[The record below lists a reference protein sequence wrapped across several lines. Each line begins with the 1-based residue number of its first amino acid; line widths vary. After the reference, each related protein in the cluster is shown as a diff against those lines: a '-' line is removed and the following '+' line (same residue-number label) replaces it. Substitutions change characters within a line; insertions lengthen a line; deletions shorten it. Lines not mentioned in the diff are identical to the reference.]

1 MSAQE
6 NITSKSAHVYLESLQ
21 GTIFDFFFLGGFV
34 LIDPIREKKWKKKQ
48 KRGETDGKLTGVP
61 YILVTVLLNVPTLC
75 HGLRTYLF
83 WLGPGAEFSIL
94 PSKPNV
100 TKCIIKICTVDM

>member
-34 LIDPIREKKWKKKQ
+34 LIDPISEKKGKKNKNEE
-48 KRGETDGKLTGVP
+48 REMVNSRVYHT
-61 YILVTVLLNVPTLC
+61 
-75 HGLRTYLF
+75 
-83 WLGPGAEFSIL
+83 S
-94 PSKPNV
+94 
-100 TKCIIKICTVDM
+100 

>member
-34 LIDPIREKKWKKKQ
+34 LIDPIREKKWEKNKNEERQ
-48 KRGETDGKLTGVP
+48 MVNSRVYHT
-61 YILVTVLLNVPTLC
+61 
-75 HGLRTYLF
+75 
-83 WLGPGAEFSIL
+83 S
-94 PSKPNV
+94 
-100 TKCIIKICTVDM
+100 

>member
-34 LIDPIREKKWKKKQ
+34 LIDPIREKKWKKK
-48 KRGETDGKLTGVP
+48 
-61 YILVTVLLNVPTLC
+61 
-75 HGLRTYLF
+75 
-83 WLGPGAEFSIL
+83 
-94 PSKPNV
+94 
-100 TKCIIKICTVDM
+100 TKTRKDRW

>member
-34 LIDPIREKKWKKKQ
+34 LIDQCSQLEKKKWKKKQ

-61 YILVTVLLNVPTLC
+61 YILATFLLNVPTLC

-83 WLGPGAEFSIL
+83 
-94 PSKPNV
+94 
-100 TKCIIKICTVDM
+100 

>member
-6 NITSKSAHVYLESLQ
+6 NITSESAHVYLESLQ

-34 LIDPIREKKWKKKQ
+34 LIDPIREKKVEKKTKT
-48 KRGETDGKLTGVP
+48 K
-61 YILVTVLLNVPTLC
+61 ILVTLLLNVPTLC

>member
-34 LIDPIREKKWKKKQ
+34 LIDPIREKKGKKNKNEE
-48 KRGETDGKLTGVP
+48 REMVNSRVYHT
-61 YILVTVLLNVPTLC
+61 
-75 HGLRTYLF
+75 
-83 WLGPGAEFSIL
+83 S
-94 PSKPNV
+94 
-100 TKCIIKICTVDM
+100 

>member
-34 LIDPIREKKWKKKQ
+34 LIDPIREKSGKK
-48 KRGETDGKLTGVP
+48 
-61 YILVTVLLNVPTLC
+61 
-75 HGLRTYLF
+75 
-83 WLGPGAEFSIL
+83 
-94 PSKPNV
+94 
-100 TKCIIKICTVDM
+100 TKTRRDRW